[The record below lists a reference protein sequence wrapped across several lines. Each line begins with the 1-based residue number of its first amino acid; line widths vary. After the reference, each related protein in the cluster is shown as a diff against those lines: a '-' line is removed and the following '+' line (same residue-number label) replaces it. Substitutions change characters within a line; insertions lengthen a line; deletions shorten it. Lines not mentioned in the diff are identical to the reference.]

1 MNNQEKLTIRSSKT
15 KVHRTNSQ
23 TILLYFLGFSV
34 DIFFSSL
41 VSFVFWIFVF
51 VVVVVVVLFWLKI
64 HILIGIRLSGRVSD
78 KNPFTQL
85 ISGNKTTFFCLG
97 IVKIP
102 LLLRNRYIFLWQSLE
117 ILNAF
122 NTLTLKQVFWTT
134 KLYLKDL
141 EHIFLLEN
149 VTI

>member
-1 MNNQEKLTIRSSKT
+1 MNNQEKLTIRSST
-15 KVHRTNSQ
+15 SKVHRTNSQ

-34 DIFFSSL
+34 DIFSSSL

-51 VVVVVVVLFWLKI
+51 VVVVVLFWLKI

-85 ISGNKTTFFCLG
+85 ISGNKTPFFCLG
-97 IVKIP
+97 IFKIP

-117 ILNAF
+117 ILNVF
-122 NTLTLKQVFWTT
+122 NALTLKQVFWTT

-141 EHIFLLEN
+141 EHNFLLEN